1 MNRLVAVASLVACAV
16 ATAPLARSATPLQ
29 TPAVIV
35 TLAAVDRAVYQ
46 CESTGQGTECRRKGS
61 PAERIAGEAVTEI
74 VLLYRSAMLVRTVFA
89 FSEADFDTLADQLTA
104 VLGPPMPGHESLKA
118 GMAGVF
124 ENRFYIWKSDHQVWF
139 AEQYFERVT
148 TSGLWHM
155 DAAEFAAFQADR
167 DRARVRGARDL

>member
-1 MNRLVAVASLVACAV
+1 MNRLAALGRLVACAV
-16 ATAPLARSATPLQ
+16 AAAPLAGSATPFQ
-29 TPAVIV
+29 TPAVIG
-35 TLAAVDRAVYQ
+35 TLAAIDRGVYQ
-46 CESTGQGTECRRKGS
+46 CERTGQDTECRRKGS

-74 VLLYRSAMLVRTVFA
+74 VLLYRGPVLVRTVFA

-104 VLGPPMPGHESLKA
+104 ALGPPESGHESLKA

-124 ENRFYIWKSDHQVWF
+124 ENRFYVWTSDDQVWF

-155 DAAEFAAFQADR
+155 DAAEFAAFQVER
-167 DRARVRGARDL
+167 DRARVHGARDL